1 MKTISM
7 CWRRFPRAMAA
18 QSPICL
24 PLACRY
30 GTDNAHYTK
39 QCGNS
44 ESSMRQEW
52 GFVGSASSG
61 GDGGLP
67 SGVIQTLVHARIP
80 SPPSHGTPRP
90 ATGRR
95 YGGLEHRHIQLRN
108 KSPGIAF
115 KAASYQAESEQ
126 MNLKLALGVALGL
139 ACIPMAAEARS
150 DLRLYGAVPVESS
163 PQLMQAYNRALER
176 CLPEAGLAEAGAIA
190 EASLPAVR
198 LRGCLY
204 RKGFFYRG
212 VYAYPVAMSVYR
224 IR

>member
-1 MKTISM
+1 
-7 CWRRFPRAMAA
+7 
-18 QSPICL
+18 
-24 PLACRY
+24 
-30 GTDNAHYTK
+30 
-39 QCGNS
+39 
-44 ESSMRQEW
+44 
-52 GFVGSASSG
+52 
-61 GDGGLP
+61 
-67 SGVIQTLVHARIP
+67 
-80 SPPSHGTPRP
+80 
-90 ATGRR
+90 
-95 YGGLEHRHIQLRN
+95 
-108 KSPGIAF
+108 
-115 KAASYQAESEQ
+115 

-176 CLPEAGLAEAGAIA
+176 CLPEADLAEAGAIA

-212 VYAYPVAMSVYR
+212 VYAYPVGVSVYR